1 MVAMCVHEVAAA
13 ATADAMSVIYEVT
26 ELDPASMLAVRLVNT
41 LYMETLMALKELDEE
56 CRESGYVQEDTGY
69 NPEDN

>member
-1 MVAMCVHEVAAA
+1 MVAMCVHEIAAA

-26 ELDPASMLAVRLVNT
+26 EMDPASMLAVRLTNA
-41 LYMETLMALKELDEE
+41 LYMETLMAIRELDE
-56 CRESGYVQEDTGY
+56 GTGDEDFTPEH